1 MSHNARTKWHRNQ
14 NSGGNAIINAIINNN
29 SSLNSLIAQKNDQ
42 NNDKNMTQC
51 WTPFQNPSMYFHLFC
66 KEALRLRELSPRST
80 TPVHRS
86 HVYNIGSGPKGG
98 RTIDL
103 FMVRRAG
110 DKVNFSPTVSFVQIM
125 HFTLSSTEW
134 SHEILKTDARV
145 VINKPTSKRTL
156 IQICIDTKFS

>member
-1 MSHNARTKWHRNQ
+1 MWSVPRVVDLYLCSVVTFWFLYAKMEIW
-14 NSGGNAIINAIINNN
+14 
-29 SSLNSLIAQKNDQ
+29 QKIFHPQ
-42 NNDKNMTQC
+42 KNNDKNMTQC

-66 KEALRLRELSPRST
+66 KEALRLRELSPHST

-98 RTIDL
+98 RTIYL

-110 DKVNFSPTVSFVQIM
+110 DKVNFSPTVSFVQFM

-134 SHEILKTDARV
+134 SHEILKTDVRV